1 MQSEH
6 LAVPSSLSSVSGP
19 RILMALPGHRDLL
32 SGQGLR
38 LNRDAQLLVVVG
50 QAD

>member
-19 RILMALPGHRDLL
+19 RVLMALPGHQDL